1 MTGRCDLISG
11 RQVLGGFAALAAL
24 AALAA
29 SWALA
34 GDAVSAQVEPPGR
47 GEPIETVWF
56 SVGDVR
62 EVDMSA
68 AFVGPV
74 DSYTATS
81 DNEAAVSVS
90 LAGSVVSL
98 TAAGAGVAFVEVRA
112 VNEGGSVSQWI
123 GVVSTA
129 AAEEDDG
136 VVDDGVVDDGVVDDG
151 VVDDDENEA
160 TPSDNG
166 SARNGDE
173 TAVEAGAV
181 SSPLAIALVA
191 QAYCQGS
198 AEDMMTEEERENFR
212 IEPSAV
218 ARFGVTYAVIG
229 GEPPYAVT
237 SPDVVETASGP
248 SGVLQVAC
256 AVPDPASSDGDRL
269 YLGGARALA
278 IAVEVSDA
286 AGETAS
292 ATLIVRMARGTTY
305 LDNGDGTLTVWV
317 SVPGIAQ
324 PGHTYVLGTPTAW
337 ARVRLAP
344 SLALRFEQ
352 LDGEGIAHFADRELG
367 WEVRLDWITGAEVG
381 RTTGVVP
388 ETNPAILGIEVIRPS
403 SDMSPAPDDCD
414 HC

>member
-129 AAEEDDG
+129 AAEE
-136 VVDDGVVDDGVVDDG
+136 DDGVVDDG

-305 LDNGDGTLTVWV
+305 LDNGDGTSTESVF
-317 SVPGIAQ
+317 VPGIAQ
-324 PGHTYVLGTPTAW
+324 PGHTYVLATPSAW
-337 ARVRLAP
+337 VRIRLAP

-352 LDGEGIAHFADRELG
+352 LDEEGIAHFADRELG

-388 ETNPAILGIEVIRPS
+388 ETNPAILGIHVIYPS
-403 SDMSPAPDDCD
+403 AEMGGGPDDCD
-414 HC
+414 HCGYS

>member
-24 AALAA
+24 AA

-34 GDAVSAQVEPPGR
+34 GGAVSAQVEPPRR
-47 GEPIETVWF
+47 GEPIEIVWF
-56 SVGDVR
+56 SVGDMR
-62 EVDMSA
+62 EVDIST
-68 AFVGPV
+68 AFVGSV
-74 DSYTATS
+74 DAYTATS

-90 LAGSVVSL
+90 WAGSAVSL
-98 TAAGAGVAFVEVRA
+98 TAEGAGAAFVEVRA

-123 GVVSTA
+123 GAVSTA
-129 AAEEDDG
+129 AAEEDEG
-136 VVDDGVVDDGVVDDG
+136 AVDDGA
-151 VVDDDENEA
+151 VDDDENEA
-160 TPSDNG
+160 APPDNG

-173 TAVEAGAV
+173 MAVEAGGV
-181 SSPLAIALVA
+181 SSPLAITLVA
-191 QAYCQGS
+191 QAYCLPTDVS
-198 AEDMMTEEERENFR
+198 MMSEEESAIFR

-229 GEPPYAVT
+229 GQPPYSVT
-237 SPDVVETASGP
+237 SPEAAETASGP

-256 AVPDPASSDGDRL
+256 AVPDGATAHANRL
-269 YLGGARALA
+269 YLPDVDALA

-292 ATLIVRMARGTTY
+292 ATVIVQMASGTTY
-305 LDNGDGTLTVWV
+305 LGNGDGTLTVWV
-317 SVPGIAQ
+317 NVPGIAQ
-324 PGHTYVLGTPTAW
+324 PGHSYVLGTPTAW
-337 ARVRLAP
+337 TRVSLAP

-352 LDGEGIAHFADRELG
+352 LDHEGIAYFADRELG
-367 WEVRLDWITGAEVG
+367 WEVRLDWVTGAEVG

-388 ETNPAILGIEVIRPS
+388 EANPAILGIEVIRPAT
-403 SDMSPAPDDCD
+403 DMGSAPDDCD

>member
-11 RQVLGGFAALAAL
+11 RQVLGGFAAL

-136 VVDDGVVDDGVVDDG
+136 VVDDGVVDDGVVDG
-151 VVDDDENEA
+151 VVDDA
-160 TPSDNG
+160 WWTTT
-166 SARNGDE
+166 R
-173 TAVEAGAV
+173 T
-181 SSPLAIALVA
+181 
-191 QAYCQGS
+191 
-198 AEDMMTEEERENFR
+198 R
-212 IEPSAV
+212 
-218 ARFGVTYAVIG
+218 
-229 GEPPYAVT
+229 
-237 SPDVVETASGP
+237 
-248 SGVLQVAC
+248 
-256 AVPDPASSDGDRL
+256 RL
-269 YLGGARALA
+269 
-278 IAVEVSDA
+278 
-286 AGETAS
+286 
-292 ATLIVRMARGTTY
+292 
-305 LDNGDGTLTVWV
+305 
-317 SVPGIAQ
+317 
-324 PGHTYVLGTPTAW
+324 H
-337 ARVRLAP
+337 
-344 SLALRFEQ
+344 
-352 LDGEGIAHFADRELG
+352 
-367 WEVRLDWITGAEVG
+367 
-381 RTTGVVP
+381 RTTAR
-388 ETNPAILGIEVIRPS
+388 PATVTRRRLK
-403 SDMSPAPDDCD
+403 PAQSRRRLRSLWLPRRTARDPPRT
-414 HC
+414 